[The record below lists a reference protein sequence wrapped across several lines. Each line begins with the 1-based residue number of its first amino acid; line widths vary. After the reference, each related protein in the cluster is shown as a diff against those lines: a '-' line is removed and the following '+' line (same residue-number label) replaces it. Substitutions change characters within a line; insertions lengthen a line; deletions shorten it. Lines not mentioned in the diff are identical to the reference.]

1 MTAHLSPE
9 QLDELD
15 ATGGRSGRPRLLLL
29 LATRSYRTADLLAAA
44 DALGVEVTVG
54 SDAPTA
60 LAGLA
65 PGATITLPLAD
76 AEQTARAI
84 AAFHAHYPVRAVV
97 GLDDNTV
104 EAAARA
110 AELLH
115 LRANP
120 VAAVAAA
127 RDKLTTR
134 RCLTEAGLAQPW
146 CRPVAWKSEL
156 ATVAAAVPYPCVL
169 KPRDLGGSRGVIR
182 ADTASAFVAAGERIS
197 RILEA
202 VAAEEGRPVDET
214 LLVEGFIPGVEVAV
228 EGLLVGGRLH
238 PICLFDKPDP
248 LDGPFFEETLYVTP
262 SRLGSAIQAE
272 IWRTAQAACDAL
284 GLVEGPVHIEIRIT
298 PAGGCHLD
306 SAIFR
311 PPRASRQVLDG
322 WRRADFGAG
331 VLKVRYG
338 EHEIGEANA
347 VEGPESATECRRIAE
362 SRCHVVEVAPRTIG
376 GLCGRTLRLAAGVRL
391 EEVVLTH
398 ALGGGASA
406 VPAEVPPAGVMMLPI
421 SRGGVL
427 RGVAGVAAA
436 RRLPNVAEVAIT
448 VPVGGELVPLP
459 EGDRYLGFLF
469 ARGPDPATVE
479 ATLRDAHARLSFE
492 IEPPAG

>member
-1 MTAHLSPE
+1 MFPTMTTHLSPE
-9 QLDELD
+9 QIDELD
-15 ATGGRSGRPRLLLL
+15 ATGGRAGRPRLLLL

-44 DALGVEVTVG
+44 EAMGVEITVG
-54 SDAPTA
+54 SDGPTA

-76 AEQTARAI
+76 PEATARAI

-104 EAAARA
+104 VAAARA

-115 LRANP
+115 LRGNP
-120 VAAVAAA
+120 VAAVKAA

-134 RCLTEAGLAQPW
+134 RLLTEAGLAQPW
-146 CRPVAWKSEL
+146 CRPVAWRREL
-156 ATVAAAVPYPCVL
+156 AAVAAAATYPCVL
-169 KPRDLGGSRGVIR
+169 KPRDLGGSRGVVR
-182 ADTASAFVAAGERIS
+182 ADDPAAFVAAGERIG

-202 VAAEEGRPVDET
+202 VAVEEGEPVEET
-214 LLVEGFIPGVEVAV
+214 LLSEGFIPGVEVAV

-248 LDGPFFEETLYVTP
+248 LDGPFFEETLYTTP
-262 SRLGSAIQAE
+262 SRLGSATQAE
-272 IWRTAQAACDAL
+272 IWRTAAAACDAL
-284 GLVEGPVHIEIRIT
+284 GLVEGPVHIEVRV
-298 PAGGCHLD
+298 PPEGGC
-306 SAIFR
+306 
-311 PPRASRQVLDG
+311 Q
-322 WRRADFGAG
+322 
-331 VLKVRYG
+331 
-338 EHEIGEANA
+338 
-347 VEGPESATECRRIAE
+347 
-362 SRCHVVEVAPRTIG
+362 VVEVAPRTIG
-376 GLCGRTLRLAAGVRL
+376 GLCGRTIRLAAGVRL

-406 VPAEVPPAGVMMLPI
+406 VPAAVPPAGVMMLPI
-421 SRGGVL
+421 PHGGVL
-427 RGVAGVAAA
+427 RAVGGVEAA

-448 VPVGGELVPLP
+448 VPVGSELVGLP

-479 ATLRDAHARLSFE
+479 QTLRDAHARLRFE

>member
-1 MTAHLSPE
+1 MSPSHAPE
-9 QLDELD
+9 QIEELD
-15 ATGGRSGRPRLLLL
+15 ATGGRGGRPRLLLL
-29 LATRSYRTADLLAAA
+29 LASRSYRTADLLAAA
-44 DALGVEVTVG
+44 EAMGVEITVG
-54 SDAPTA
+54 SDRPTA

-104 EAAARA
+104 VAAARA

-115 LRANP
+115 LPANP
-120 VAAVAAA
+120 VAAVEAA

-134 RCLTEAGLAQPW
+134 RLLTEAGLAQPW
-146 CRPVAWKSEL
+146 CRPVGWKSEL
-156 ATVAAAVPYPCVL
+156 ATAAAAVLYPCVL

-182 ADTASAFVAAGERIS
+182 ADDPGAFVAAGKRIG

-202 VAAEEGRPVDET
+202 VAAEAERPVDET
-214 LLVEGFIPGVEVAV
+214 LLAEGFIPGVEVAV
-228 EGLLVGGRLH
+228 EGLLVGGHLH

-262 SRLGSAIQAE
+262 SRLGPATQRE
-272 IWRTAQAACDAL
+272 IWRTAAAACDAL
-284 GLVEGPVHIEIRIT
+284 GLVEGPVHIEVRT
-298 PAGGCHLD
+298 AATGG
-306 SAIFR
+306 
-311 PPRASRQVLDG
+311 
-322 WRRADFGAG
+322 
-331 VLKVRYG
+331 
-338 EHEIGEANA
+338 
-347 VEGPESATECRRIAE
+347 
-362 SRCHVVEVAPRTIG
+362 CHVVEVAPRTIG
-376 GLCGRTLRLAAGVRL
+376 GLCGRTIRLAAGVAL

-406 VPAEVPPAGVMMLPI
+406 VPAAVGPAGVMMLPI
-421 SRGGVL
+421 PRGGRL
-427 RGVAGVAAA
+427 AAVAGVEAA

-448 VPVGGELVPLP
+448 VPVGSELVPLP

-469 ARGPDPATVE
+469 ARGPDPTAVE
-479 ATLRDAHARLSFE
+479 ATLREAHARLRFE
-492 IEPPAG
+492 IEVPAPPVHPDRDPLLFS